1 MCSNC
6 GTMKEKLQLSDRT
19 YKCEKC
25 GCIIARDY
33 NAALN
38 IKEAGSALLA
48 W

>member
-1 MCSNC
+1 
-6 GTMKEKLQLSDRT
+6 MKEKLQLSDRI

-25 GCIIARDY
+25 GCIIDRDY